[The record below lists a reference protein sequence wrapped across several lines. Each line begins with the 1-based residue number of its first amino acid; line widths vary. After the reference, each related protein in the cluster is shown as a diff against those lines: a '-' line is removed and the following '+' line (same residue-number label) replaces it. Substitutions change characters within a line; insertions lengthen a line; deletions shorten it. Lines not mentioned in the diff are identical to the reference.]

1 MLAKVRD
8 KKTNVERNVTI
19 KSYELI
25 KNRYVLLGYLNDDGT
40 PSDGPLRSVQQNAVQ
55 NSVQK
60 KRNVEPVADKPKLTR
75 EDLDRMNKEAMDKA
89 IAKIE
94 AEKAKQ
100 ASTPGLFTDEKPK
113 SPVPPSKKYSEL
125 KNK

>member
-8 KKTNVERNVTI
+8 KKTNVERTVSL
-19 KSYELI
+19 KAYELI
-25 KNRYVLLGYLNDDGT
+25 KHRYVLLGYLTDDGL
-40 PSDGPLRSVQQNAVQ
+40 PSEGPLRSVQQNSVQ

-60 KRNVEPVADKPKLTR
+60 KRDVEPVADKPKLTR

-100 ASTPGLFTDEKPK
+100 SATPGLFTNESKK
-113 SPVPPSKKYSEL
+113 SPIPPSKKYSEL

>member
-8 KKTNVERNVTI
+8 KRTNVERTVTI

-25 KNRYVLLGYLNDDGT
+25 KNRYVLLGYVEDDGVT
-40 PSDGPLRSVQQNAVQ
+40 PTDGPLRNVQSTVQ

-60 KRNVEPVADKPKLTR
+60 KRDVEPVADKPKLTR

-100 ASTPGLFTDEKPK
+100 SATPGLFTNEKKK
-113 SPVPPSKKYSEL
+113 SPIPPSKKYSEL